1 LESLCIIY
9 DISMI
14 ILPQLIVLTKIT
26 NVSILIFD
34 MQLLG

>member
-1 LESLCIIY
+1 LCIIY